1 MESKLIVK
9 GETKISDV
17 KALIIYLL
25 IFYFVWTFK
34 ELSLVKYIHSFDDTI
49 SAFLEALVKI
59 AIWIVPAWIYIKYY
73 LNANPINYLKMN
85 VNVKKGL
92 FWGLVLSL
100 LIGLY
105 FTIEVYILNKQ
116 AFNFPLPLDSYL
128 NTVIVAG
135 ITEEIVFRGLI
146 MQEINKR
153 MAFWKVNVITAL
165 LFLFIH
171 YPIWIYNGEFFIWG
185 SHLNIFFLGLLFGF
199 MYKKTGSL
207 WSVVLLHSFYNFFL
221 IVI

>member
-1 MESKLIVK
+1 MESKSIFK
-9 GETKISDV
+9 GETKFSDV

-59 AIWIVPAWIYIKYY
+59 TIWIVPAWIYIKYY

-116 AFNFPLPLDSYL
+116 AFNFSLPLDSYL
-128 NTVIVAG
+128 NTFIMAG